1 MPECPIFF
9 VYLISS
15 SLTYWQR
22 KVYGWHLEGRIL
34 ISVISKTSDA
44 DEMLMRCEWL
54 TSASGGVELALQC
67 RDACQDMPE
76 CEFSALPFFTH
87 LGNSRLLLV
96 EMKAIRSAVQ
106 EEKGNLPAQNTTL
119 ETNNNNT
126 EQAWQTPVQALKVA
140 SA

>member
-22 KVYGWHLEGRIL
+22 KVYGWHLE
-34 ISVISKTSDA
+34 
-44 DEMLMRCEWL
+44 
-54 TSASGGVELALQC
+54 
-67 RDACQDMPE
+67 
-76 CEFSALPFFTH
+76 
-87 LGNSRLLLV
+87 

-126 EQAWQTPVQALKVA
+126 EQAWQTPVQAPKVA